1 MPRALPLL
9 LLLAI
14 PVGGLLVQRPP
25 TAARAATISA
35 QERVR
40 AIYLRDL
47 GTLEAAIA
55 RLTDAANAH
64 RDQAAQRAFRQ
75 ARAAYKRIEY
85 RVAYEM
91 PEAEVEINGAP
102 LPRVNE
108 YASDGVL
115 PPAGLQVIEA
125 VLFPEPAAA
134 GDSVVASQIK
144 LMRPTLARLRKQRT
158 SGVDRDAWLF
168 DALRQEL
175 ARVSTLGLAG
185 FDATI
190 TGDGILESAEAL
202 RGVREAAAGYE
213 PDANPTVRT
222 RWAELDRRLGAAIA
236 ALEGNPDFD
245 RFDRLG
251 FLVRHAAPIGRALT
265 DYQSALSVA
274 RIQRPHTWSGET
286 STIFDAGAIDP
297 LYYAPSDLSRDPRVV
312 ALGRRLFFSPALSA
326 GGTRACATCDQPGR
340 AFTDGRRL
348 ARTDPGPGR
357 VRNTPTLLHA
367 SVQPFQFADQRSW
380 SLEDQ
385 VAVVMANPR
394 EMNQPIGAAVARL
407 RQDTAVAREFAAAFG
422 ETGPRALIERRLQL
436 SIAAFVRSLPG
447 FASWFD
453 RAVQGDTT
461 ALTASERGGFDL
473 FMGKAACATCHF
485 PPVFGGGASAD
496 AARVRARGDRR
507 ALPGG
512 HGRRQDRSRPGRRR
526 FRSCHGPPAC
536 VQDAVAPKRG
546 AHGAVHAQRRLPD
559 AGGCGRFLRSRRRR
573 RNRHR
578 AAESDPLARAAPAE
592 RAREARPDRVPGGA
606 HGHDAGRTEPA
617 APRSGARLHC
627 GHAPAAPRH
636 PRHPERS
643 EG

>member
-14 PVGGLLVQRPP
+14 PVGGLLVPRPP
-25 TAARAATISA
+25 TAARVATMSA

-40 AIYLRDL
+40 ATYLRDL
-47 GTLEAAIA
+47 DTLEAAIA
-55 RLTDAANAH
+55 RLTGAANAH

-75 ARAAYKRIEY
+75 TRAAYKRIEY

-91 PEAEVEINGAP
+91 PEAEVEINGPP

-125 VLFPEPAAA
+125 ALFPEPAAE
-134 GDSVVASQIK
+134 GDSVVAAQIK
-144 LMRPTLARLRKQRT
+144 LMRPTLARLRKQRA

-190 TGDGILESAEAL
+190 SGDGIRESAEAL

-213 PDANPTVRT
+213 PDADPTART

-236 ALEGNPDFD
+236 ELERNPDFD

-251 FLVRHAAPIGRALT
+251 FLVRHAAPIARALT
-265 DYQSALSVA
+265 DYQSALGVA
-274 RIQRPHTWSGET
+274 RIQRPHAWSGET
-286 STIFDAGAIDP
+286 NTIFDAGAIDP
-297 LYYAPSDLSRDPRVV
+297 LYYAPSDLSHDPRAV
-312 ALGRRLFFSPALSA
+312 ALGRRLFFSTALSA
-326 GGTRACATCDQPGR
+326 GGTRACATCHQPGR

-357 VRNTPTLLHA
+357 VRNTPTLLNA
-367 SVQPFQFADQRSW
+367 SVQPFQFADQRAR

-407 RQDTAVAREFAAAFG
+407 RQDTAVAMEFAAAFG
-422 ETGPRALIERRLQL
+422 ETGSGAVTERRLQL

-447 FASWFD
+447 FASRFD

-461 ALTASERGGFDL
+461 ALTTSERRGFDL

-485 PPVFGGGASAD
+485 PPVFGG
-496 AARVRARGDRR
+496 
-507 ALPGG
+507 ALPPTLLESEPEVIGVP
-512 HGRRQDRSRPGRRR
+512 SRPDTG
-526 FRSCHGPPAC
+526 GATIDPDPG
-536 VQDAVAPKRG
+536 VAGFDHATVHRHAFKTPSLRNVELTAPYMHNGVYRTLEDVVDFYDRG
-546 AHGAVHAQRRLPD
+546 GGAGIGIELSNQTLSPEPLRLT
-559 AGGCGRFLRSRRRR
+559 
-573 RNRHR
+573 
-578 AAESDPLARAAPAE
+578 
-592 RAREARPDRVPGGA
+592 AREKRDLIAFLGA
-606 HGHDAGRTEPA
+606 LTDTAQVAGNR
-617 APRSGARLHC
+617 
-627 GHAPAAPRH
+627 RH
-636 PRHPERS
+636 
-643 EG
+643 

>member
-9 LLLAI
+9 VLLAI
-14 PVGGLLVQRPP
+14 PVGGLLVRRPP

-40 AIYLRDL
+40 ATYLRDL
-47 GTLEAAIA
+47 DTLEAAID
-55 RLTDAANAH
+55 RLMGAANAH
-64 RDQAAQRAFRQ
+64 RDQVAQRAFRQ

-85 RVAYEM
+85 WVAYEM

-108 YASDGVL
+108 YTSDGVL

-125 VLFPEPAAA
+125 VLFPEPAAE

-144 LMRPTLARLRKQRT
+144 LMRPTLARLRTQRT

-185 FDATI
+185 FDATS
-190 TGDGILESAEAL
+190 TRDGIRESAEAL

-213 PDANPTVRT
+213 PDANPMART

-236 ALEGNPDFD
+236 ELESNPDFD

-251 FLVRHAAPIGRALT
+251 FLVRHAAPIGHALT
-265 DYQSALSVA
+265 DYQSALGVA

-286 STIFDAGAIDP
+286 NTIFDAGAVDP
-297 LYYAPSDLSRDPRVV
+297 LYYAPSDFSRDPRVV
-312 ALGRRLFFSPALSA
+312 ALGHRLFFSPALSA
-326 GGTRACATCDQPGR
+326 GGTRACATCHQPGR

-367 SVQPFQFADQRSW
+367 SVQPFQFADQRSR

-422 ETGPRALIERRLQL
+422 ETGPGAVTERRLQL
-436 SIAAFVRSLPG
+436 SVAAFVRSLPG
-447 FASWFD
+447 FASRFD

-461 ALTASERGGFDL
+461 ALTASERRGFDL

-485 PPVFGGGASAD
+485 APVFGGALPPTLLESEPEVIGVPSRPKTVT
-496 AARVRARGDRR
+496 ARVDPDPGVAGFDHATVHRHAFKTPSLRNVELTAPYMHNGVYRTLEDVVDFYDRGGGAGIGIELPNQTLSPDPLRLSAREKRDLIAFMR
-507 ALPGG
+507 ALTDTT
-512 HGRRQDRSRPGRRR
+512 Q
-526 FRSCHGPPAC
+526 
-536 VQDAVAPKRG
+536 VA
-546 AHGAVHAQRRLPD
+546 
-559 AGGCGRFLRSRRRR
+559 
-573 RNRHR
+573 RNR
-578 AAESDPLARAAPAE
+578 
-592 RAREARPDRVPGGA
+592 
-606 HGHDAGRTEPA
+606 
-617 APRSGARLHC
+617 LH
-627 GHAPAAPRH
+627 
-636 PRHPERS
+636 
-643 EG
+643 